1 MIQLNMSLG
10 QTTLTQSVFLK
21 GFSSQKPNIF
31 ENCDTPDELVFDAQC
46 AQQTNK
52 NLRPGRVVSGHKTA
66 AVVLRLKIPPPERV
80 WFFLVK
86 QWRSENE
93 LPQTP
98 MFRQSLSTA
107 RQNLPQQKKHG
118 PQAFWDS
125 RIELHKPNP

>member
-10 QTTLTQSVFLK
+10 QITVTQNMNSGVFLK
-21 GFSSQKPNIF
+21 GFPSQKPNIF
-31 ENCDTPDELVFDAQC
+31 ENCDTPAELVFDAQC

-93 LPQTP
+93 LPQTL

-118 PQAFWDS
+118 PQAFRDS
-125 RIELHKPNP
+125 RIELH